1 MKKDKVGISMLLL
14 GAAAF
19 AVPLLIKFYQED
31 ILLGIAVTGMFM
43 IATSLVI
50 ILTSKVKKDD
60 NTRTN

>member
-1 MKKDKVGISMLLL
+1 MKKSNIGISMLFL
-14 GAAAF
+14 GAVAF

>member
-50 ILTSKVKKDD
+50 IFTSKVK
-60 NTRTN
+60 